1 MEKNSRKALHRG
13 LSALISNIN
22 GSSSSDAEQSSASG
36 NSSPIDLSPR
46 ELPLASILK
55 NPFQPRLSF
64 DKEDLDNLKESIQI
78 HGIIE
83 PIIVRQSKGGYEI
96 IAGERRFR
104 AAKELGLETVP
115 VLIREKVSDRELK
128 ILALVENLQRAD
140 LNDIEIAMG
149 YHELIN
155 SHQYTHEQLAKDV
168 GKSRSFISNTLRLLK
183 LPEHI
188 KDAVFNRQLSAG
200 HARALL
206 ALEKEA
212 DMEKLFQRI
221 IKQGLNVRQ
230 TEELVGPSS
239 KKKAEVKPLSEQSFD
254 CIELENKLTHFF
266 GSKVSIQSNKGKK
279 GRIIFSFSDIE
290 DLNRIV
296 SLMRLT

>member
-1 MEKNSRKALHRG
+1 M
-13 LSALISNIN
+13 
-22 GSSSSDAEQSSASG
+22 
-36 NSSPIDLSPR
+36 DLSPR